1 LTVFSGGKKKKGW
14 TFSKMAE
21 FIEISPYELEGNVF
35 EQIGKDWALITAMK
49 KESGDVNTMTASW
62 GGMGVIWRD
71 PSFVCVIR
79 PQRYTY
85 EFSENADILT
95 LSFFDE
101 KYRDALKIC
110 GTKSGRDGN
119 KIAEAGL
126 TVVHDGEAAYFDEA
140 KTVLVGRKVY
150 TDMLREDSFVDKS
163 IISTHYNGD
172 LHRFYVCKIER
183 VLIKK

>member
-1 LTVFSGGKKKKGW
+1 
-14 TFSKMAE
+14 MAD
-21 FIEISPYELEGNVF
+21 FIEFSPYELEGNVF

-110 GTKSGRDGN
+110 GTKSGRDGD
-119 KIAEAGL
+119 KIAEAVL
-126 TVVHDGEAAYFDEA
+126 TFLIGE
-140 KTVLVGRKVY
+140 
-150 TDMLREDSFVDKS
+150 
-163 IISTHYNGD
+163 
-172 LHRFYVCKIER
+172 
-183 VLIKK
+183 